1 MGKTAK
7 ITINKFLGGAKL
19 CQLEYLI
26 VDDAAFMRMMIKEIL
41 TKNGYEVVGEAS
53 DGFQAIE
60 KYKEVQPDLVTMD
73 ITMPEMDGIT
83 ALKEIRKIDP
93 NAKIIMCSAMGQQA
107 MVIDAIQAGAK
118 DFIVK
123 PFQPE
128 RVLEAINK
136 TLS

>member
-1 MGKTAK
+1 MA
-7 ITINKFLGGAKL
+7 NKV
-19 CQLEYLI
+19 LI

-41 TKNGYEVVGEAS
+41 TKNGYTVVGEAS
-53 DGFQAIE
+53 DGVQAVE
-60 KYKEVQPDLVTMD
+60 KYKELGPDLVTMD

-93 NAKIIMCSAMGQQA
+93 NARIIMCSAMGQQA

-123 PFQPE
+123 PFQAD
-128 RVLEAINK
+128 RVIEAIKK
-136 TLS
+136 TLG